1 MTQKIVFYYGPKSG
15 FRRHLPKRLPIT
27 TISELAIYSDR
38 KMREH
43 TFKIQSARRGA
54 ETPEKEAERLQV
66 PCLVAFSEQYAS
78 ISESA
83 INSFLSFIGQ
93 FDVGSIY
100 LQNPPMHVVSQFESL
115 HSRVKTIRYDYRT
128 LDFDCLRR
136 INREYDASSS
146 DSRRSRRS
154 C

>member
-54 ETPEKEAERLQV
+54 
-66 PCLVAFSEQYAS
+66 
-78 ISESA
+78 
-83 INSFLSFIGQ
+83 
-93 FDVGSIY
+93 
-100 LQNPPMHVVSQFESL
+100 
-115 HSRVKTIRYDYRT
+115 
-128 LDFDCLRR
+128 
-136 INREYDASSS
+136 
-146 DSRRSRRS
+146 
-154 C
+154 